1 MNSDIKLDEIVLVVL
16 EDFMVSARY
25 VLWPLSC
32 DLCTFWQGG
41 ELYSAALSDWYM
53 YISHLDISNV
63 IA

>member
-32 DLCTFWQGG
+32 DLSGKG
-41 ELYSAALSDWYM
+41 ES
-53 YISHLDISNV
+53 YIVQHCLIGTCILATLILV
-63 IA
+63 M